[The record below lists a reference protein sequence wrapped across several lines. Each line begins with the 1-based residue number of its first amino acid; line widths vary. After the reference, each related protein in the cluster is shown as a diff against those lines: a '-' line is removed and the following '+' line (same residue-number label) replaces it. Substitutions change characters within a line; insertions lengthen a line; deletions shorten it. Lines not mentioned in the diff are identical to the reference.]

1 MLATAGHRFLEFLR
15 RYMRFCHITLLILMV
30 QAASAQDKPP
40 GSDAPR
46 GTWATAPRH
55 SAGIAP
61 DPLQWIDSAIVQVY
75 AAGTYGW
82 RGYFAVH
89 PWIIYKRRGEAS
101 YTRYDVVGWRAP
113 DVVQLNYAVPDG
125 LWYGATP
132 KLLVDH
138 RGTDLEPMVDA
149 VEAAILSYPYADQ
162 YRSYPGPNSN
172 TFLAHIGREVKA
184 LQLDLPANAIGKDF
198 RPISDPLG
206 VSSTGSGLQFS
217 VLGLFGLSVGIQ
229 EGFEINLLGLGFGL
243 DLNPPALRL
252 PFVGRLGFDR

>member
-1 MLATAGHRFLEFLR
+1 MLATSGHRFLEFLR
-15 RYMRFCHITLLILMV
+15 RYMRFCHITLLILMM

-89 PWIIYKRRGEAS
+89 PWIIYKRRGEVS

-113 DVVQLNYAVPDG
+113 NVVQRNYAVPDG

-149 VEAAILSYPYADQ
+149 IEAATRGATLAWGHFDVSLDSPRPTLRLVAAMMNL
-162 YRSYPGPNSN
+162 RSRMSGIGSLINS
-172 TFLAHIGREVKA
+172 I
-184 LQLDLPANAIGKDF
+184 QP
-198 RPISDPLG
+198 PSS
-206 VSSTGSGLQFS
+206 VSSGSS
-217 VLGLFGLSVGIQ
+217 TSSI
-229 EGFEINLLGLGFGL
+229 
-243 DLNPPALRL
+243 AR
-252 PFVGRLGFDR
+252 R